1 MTKILIA
8 DDVAMVRDMLK
19 AMLKNEGQFSFQEAS
34 NGEDALRI
42 YRESIPDIVF
52 LDINMPGRNGMDV
65 LETIRSED
73 SSAFVVI
80 LSGDNTASNVITAV
94 SAGASGYVIKPFT
107 QKKIASIIKNY
118 FDLKNSP

>member
-94 SAGASGYVIKPFT
+94 SAGARGYVIKPFT